1 MSSPKTIDQYILV
14 IAPALAADADK
25 DVFVEM
31 AVERTNK
38 CFYGIKYNQAV
49 ALLAAH
55 IAFLLN
61 PTAGSMGAGSGSSEA
76 GATGTIT
83 SKREGDL
90 AVEYGSGAVTVG
102 NGDVTDAELAQ
113 TRYGLMLL
121 ALRKGC
127 KPFMGV
133 LNGSKGCGK
142 C

>member
-1 MSSPKTIDQYILV
+1 MSSPKTIDQYILA
-14 IAPALAADADK
+14 IAPALAADANK

-90 AVEYGSGAVTVG
+90 AVSYGSGAVSVG

-113 TRYGLMLL
+113 TRFGLMLL

-133 LNGSKGCGK
+133 LGGRGCGK
-142 C
+142 Y

>member
-1 MSSPKTIDQYILV
+1 MSSPKTIDQYILT

-90 AVEYGSGAVTVG
+90 AVSYGSGAVSVG

-133 LNGSKGCGK
+133 LNGGRGCGK

>member
-1 MSSPKTIDQYILV
+1 MSTPLSIDQYLSAV
-14 IAPALAADADK
+14 APAFAMDENK
-25 DVFVEM
+25 SVYIEM
-31 AVERTNK
+31 ATERTNK
-38 CFYGIKYNQAV
+38 GFYGEKYNQAV

-55 IAFLLN
+55 IAFLL
-61 PTAGSMGAGSGSSEA
+61 TAASGSMGAGSGNWEA
-76 GATGTIT
+76 GSTGTIT

-90 AVEYGSGAVTVG
+90 SVTYGAGAVSASAA
-102 NGDVTDAELAQ
+102 DVTDAELSQ

-133 LNGSKGCGK
+133 LNGGKGCGR

>member
-1 MSSPKTIDQYILV
+1 MSSPLSIDQYLSAV
-14 IAPALAADADK
+14 APAIATDENR
-25 DVFVEM
+25 DVYIEM
-31 AVERTNK
+31 ATERTNK
-38 CFYGIKYNQAV
+38 CFYGKKYNQAV

-55 IAFLLN
+55 IAFLF
-61 PTAGSMGAGSGSSEA
+61 TSASGSMGAGSGSEEA
-76 GATGTIT
+76 GSTGTIT

-90 AVEYGSGAVTVG
+90 SVSYGSGAVTVG
-102 NGDVTDAELAQ
+102 NGDVTDAELSQ

-133 LNGSKGCGK
+133 LNGGMGCGK

>member
-1 MSSPKTIDQYILV
+1 MNSPLTIDQYLTA
-14 IAPALAADADK
+14 IAPALSADANK
-25 DVFVEM
+25 SVYIEM
-31 AVERTNK
+31 ATERTNK
-38 CFYGIKYNQAV
+38 CFYGIKTNQAI

-61 PTAGSMGAGSGSSEA
+61 AANGSMGAGSGSGEA
-76 GATGTIT
+76 GSTGTIT

-90 AVEYGSGAVTVG
+90 AVGYGSGAVTVG

-133 LNGSKGCGK
+133 LNGSKVCGK

>member
-1 MSSPKTIDQYILV
+1 MSTPLSIDQYLSAV
-14 IAPALAADADK
+14 APALVTDENKA
-25 DVFVEM
+25 VYIEM
-31 AVERTNK
+31 ATERTNK
-38 CFYGIKYNQAV
+38 CFYGEKYNQAV

-55 IAFLLN
+55 IAFLL
-61 PTAGSMGAGSGSSEA
+61 TAASSSMGAGSGSEEA
-76 GATGTIT
+76 GSTGTIT

-90 AVEYGSGAVTVG
+90 SVTYGAGAVSASAA
-102 NGDVTDAELAQ
+102 DVTDAELSQ

-133 LNGSKGCGK
+133 LNGGRGCGR

>member
-1 MSSPKTIDQYILV
+1 MSTPLSIDQYLSAV
-14 IAPALAADADK
+14 APALATDENRA
-25 DVFVEM
+25 VYIEM
-31 AVERTNK
+31 ATERTNK
-38 CFYGIKYNQAV
+38 CFYGEKYNQAV

-55 IAFLLN
+55 ISFLL
-61 PTAGSMGAGSGSSEA
+61 TAANGSMGAGSGSGEA
-76 GATGTIT
+76 GSTGTIT

-90 AVEYGSGAVTVG
+90 SVTYGAGAVSASAA
-102 NGDVTDAELAQ
+102 DVTDAELSQ

-133 LNGSKGCGK
+133 LNGGRGCGR

>member
-1 MSSPKTIDQYILV
+1 MSTPLSIDQYLSAV
-14 IAPALAADADK
+14 APGIVTDENKA
-25 DVFVEM
+25 VYIEM
-31 AVERTNK
+31 ATERTNK
-38 CFYGIKYNQAV
+38 CFYGEKYNQAV

-55 IAFLLN
+55 IAFLL
-61 PTAGSMGAGSGSSEA
+61 TAASGSMGAGSGSGEA
-76 GATGTIT
+76 GSTGTIT

-90 AVEYGSGAVTVG
+90 SVTYGAGAVSASAA
-102 NGDVTDAELAQ
+102 DVTDAELSQ

-133 LNGSKGCGK
+133 LNGGRGCGR

>member
-1 MSSPKTIDQYILV
+1 MQPKTIDQYLTA
-14 IAPALAADADK
+14 IAPAIAADASK
-25 DVFVEM
+25 DIYIEM
-31 AVERTNK
+31 ATERTNRA
-38 CFYGIKYNQAV
+38 FYGVKYNQAV

-55 IAFLLN
+55 IAFLL
-61 PTAGSMGAGSGSSEA
+61 TAAPGSMGAGSGSAEA
-76 GATGTIT
+76 GSVGTIT

-90 AVEYGSGAVTVG
+90 SVSYGASAISSSAGS
-102 NGDVTDAELAQ
+102 VTDAELAQ

-133 LNGSKGCGK
+133 LGRGGRGCGG